1 MPQRREPPARR
12 YNREAM
18 EFGILGLGLAGKT
31 TLFSLL
37 TGHHVAVAPGKRESH
52 VGVAHVPDGRLD
64 RLATL
69 FAPRKPVTAT
79 VRFVDVPALARG
91 SGSSLNLPELRTV
104 DGLAAVVR
112 GFTSPTV
119 PHPEGSVAPARDL
132 ELLETEL
139 LLADLTVA
147 GNRLHRLDAELKKH
161 QPPDLVAERGVLER
175 CRTQLDA
182 GRPLRAADLSADDR
196 QHLKGFGLL
205 TLKPM
210 LAVLNADESA
220 AADLGEALTGSGL
233 TAWQGRPGLAAC
245 AVCAT
250 LEEEIALLEPADQTA
265 FLAEL
270 GLPDRAVDRLLRAA
284 YELLGL
290 ITFFTVGDDEVRAW
304 SVPAGTHAVHA
315 AGAVHSDFERGF
327 IRAEVVP
334 LQELVAAGS
343 FAACRTHGTLRL
355 EGRDY
360 TVRDGDVITFRFN
373 V

>member
-1 MPQRREPPARR
+1 MQ
-12 YNREAM
+12 
-18 EFGILGLGLAGKT
+18 FGILGLELSGKT

-37 TGHHVAVAPGKRESH
+37 SGHHVTAAPGKRESH
-52 VGVAHVPDGRLD
+52 VGVAHVPDERLG

-69 FAPRKPVTAT
+69 FAPRKAVSAT
-79 VRFVDVPALARG
+79 VRFIDVPALTRG
-91 SGSSLNLPELRTV
+91 GSSSLNLPELRTV

-119 PHPEGSVAPARDL
+119 PHPEGNVAPARDL

-139 LLADLTVA
+139 LLADLTVV
-147 GNRLHRLDAELKKH
+147 GNRLQRLEAELKKH
-161 QPPDLVAERGVLER
+161 QPAELVAERSVLER
-175 CRTQLDA
+175 CRTPLET
-182 GRPLRAADLSADDR
+182 GRPLRGAGLSADDR

-210 LAVLNADESA
+210 LAVLNADEGA

-250 LEEEIALLEPADQTA
+250 LEEEIARLEPADQAA

-304 SVPAGTHAVHA
+304 SVPGGTHAVGA
-315 AGAVHSDFERGF
+315 AGAVHTDFERGF

-334 LQELVAAGS
+334 WQELLAAGS

-360 TVRDGDVITFRFN
+360 VVRDGDVITFRFN